1 MISSWRD
8 AGMSRRAA
16 RLPLL
21 LQEYYSVSVRG
32 IRHVAREVRPRCA
45 AKRVGLGRRRHH
57 EWFMNEPEK

>member
-1 MISSWRD
+1 VARCRD
-8 AGMSRRAA
+8 EQAGPRAA